1 MLRSQTL
8 TDLIMILPQLESAQV
23 VLVDQEPTFKFNLK
37 VHIPILLKWIVLQ
50 K

>member
-1 MLRSQTL
+1 ME
-8 TDLIMILPQLESAQV
+8 LIAILPHLESAQV
-23 VLVDQEPTFKFNLK
+23 VPVDQEPTFKFNSK